1 MPTAQQDT
9 EITLGTGRMLAI
21 FFGLVLVCAFFFGVG
36 FSLGRKTAGSGTGS
50 LLGSSIV
57 SPSAIVRPSAAKN
70 NGTQQSGQTSDFGFY
85 KAVGEKT
92 ADTGLTP
99 AGPEARTAS
108 TGSAGTQSAS
118 SPAAAEAGSTGP
130 SGAGSTGAGSTGAG
144 AASPGSASTAS
155 ANGSYFVQVA
165 AVSRQEDAES
175 LVEALKKKQ
184 YPAFS
189 SNNPAI
195 DKFYHVQVGPYGELK
210 DAESMRARLI
220 SDGYNPIVKK

>member
-1 MPTAQQDT
+1 MPTMEQDT

-21 FFGLVLVCAFFFGVG
+21 FFGLVLICAFFFAVG

-50 LLGSSIV
+50 LLGTSTF

-70 NGTQQSGQTSDFGFY
+70 NGTQPSGQTSDFGFY

-99 AGPEARTAS
+99 AIPEAHAAS
-108 TGSAGTQSAS
+108 TGAPGTQIAS
-118 SPAAAEAGSTGP
+118 SPASADTGSTGS
-130 SGAGSTGAGSTGAG
+130 SGAGSTGGGS
-144 AASPGSASTAS
+144 ASPGTATADP
-155 ANGSYFVQVA
+155 ANGNYFVQVA

-175 LVEALKKKQ
+175 LVDALKKKQ

>member
-1 MPTAQQDT
+1 
-9 EITLGTGRMLAI
+9 
-21 FFGLVLVCAFFFGVG
+21 
-36 FSLGRKTAGSGTGS
+36 
-50 LLGSSIV
+50 LLSTSTV

-70 NGTQQSGQTSDFGFY
+70 DGTQPSGQTGDFGFY

-99 AGPEARTAS
+99 AGPEAHTAS
-108 TGSAGTQSAS
+108 TGAGDAQRAS
-118 SPAAAEAGSTGP
+118 NPGAADAGSTGSP
-130 SGAGSTGAGSTGAG
+130 DGGSSAGGLASSGTATAV
-144 AASPGSASTAS
+144 AASG
-155 ANGSYFVQVA
+155 NYYVQVA

-220 SDGYNPIVKK
+220 HDGYNPIVKK

>member
-1 MPTAQQDT
+1 MPTMEQDT

-21 FFGLVLVCAFFFGVG
+21 FFGLVLICAFFFAVG

-50 LLGSSIV
+50 LLSTSTV
-57 SPSAIVRPSAAKN
+57 SPSAIVRPSAAKD
-70 NGTQQSGQTSDFGFY
+70 NGSQPSGQTSDFGFY

-99 AGPEARTAS
+99 AAPEAHSAS
-108 TGSAGTQSAS
+108 TGAPGTQIAS
-118 SPAAAEAGSTGP
+118 SPASADPGSTGS
-130 SGAGSTGAGSTGAG
+130 SGAGSTGGGS
-144 AASPGSASTAS
+144 ASPGTATAAPAS
-155 ANGSYFVQVA
+155 GGYFVQVA

-175 LVEALKKKQ
+175 LVNALKKKQ